1 MPSTSYVVGQP
12 SESTATPP
20 TGSPYQLLIEA
31 PYVELAALMPTTELS
46 AMADD
51 AGYILSL
58 AARPTSGR
66 NYELLTAAAGEEYD
80 SHGLAE
86 WCPHA
91 LVVEA
96 ADPLDT
102 EFTLSDGVDLSRVS
116 VGTAALWGDE
126 ITRVDALDKEAG
138 TISLGRGCAD
148 TIPWSHAAGERIWF
162 YDEWRGTDSREYVL
176 GETVRAKYLSRT
188 SSSKLA
194 ESLAFSV
201 STVMAG
207 RAALPY
213 PPGNVQIDGDPY
225 PPAVSETFNLTWAHR
240 DRVLQ
245 ADQLVDT
252 MVGNVGP
259 DTETRYAVRVLDDAD
274 ALLVEKL
281 DIAGAVA
288 AIVLDYTG
296 DVTVQLYSINEAGES
311 LQRHERTFAY
321 TPPAGTVTTAI
332 TAATYTPTDEIIDG
346 GEIT

>member
-1 MPSTSYVVGQP
+1 
-12 SESTATPP
+12 
-20 TGSPYQLLIEA
+20 
-31 PYVELAALMPTTELS
+31 
-46 AMADD
+46 MADD

-162 YDEWRGTDSREYVL
+162 YDEWRGTDSREYVM

-188 SSSKLA
+188 SSSKLSA
-194 ESLAFSV
+194 TYAIPV
-201 STVMAG
+201 SAVMAG

-213 PPGNVQIDGDPY
+213 PPGNVQIDGDSF
-225 PPAVSETFNLTWAHR
+225 PAAVAETFNLTWAHR

-252 MVGNVGP
+252 LVGDVGP
-259 DTETRYAVRVLDDAD
+259 DTETRYAVRVLDDTD

-281 DIAGAVA
+281 DIAGAPA
-288 AIVLDYTG
+288 SIVLDYTG
-296 DVTVQLYSINEAGES
+296 DVTVHLYSINEAGES
-311 LQRHERTFAY
+311 LQRHALTFAY
-321 TPPAGTVTTAI
+321 TPPAGTVTTSI
-332 TAATYTPTDEIIDG
+332 TATIYTPTDEIIDG